1 MKKFILPLVLFI
13 LSCAIAFAEQPH
25 WPTQNGEPL
34 QCNFGFKRV
43 ATPTINLDSDDTII
57 VSDYLPSGTNGFEL
71 RAASGSFIINHP
83 DNIATGAARIGRLVS
98 QGESFIWNGLAGT
111 FTGVIQTDN
120 ASTVIR
126 IDGAWGQY
134 EK

>member
-25 WPTQNGEPL
+25 LPTQNGEPIL
-34 QCNFGFKRV
+34 CNFGFKSV

-83 DNIATGAARIGRLVS
+83 DSIATGTARIGRLVS
-98 QGESFIWNGLAGT
+98 QGESFTWNGLAGT

-134 EK
+134 EE

>member
-1 MKKFILPLVLFI
+1 MKRLMILLAVLMIASVSYGENGPSPLI
-13 LSCAIAFAEQPH
+13 
-25 WPTQNGEPL
+25 
-34 QCNFGFKRV
+34 
-43 ATPTINLDSDDTII
+43 TPSS
-57 VSDYLPSGTNGFEL
+57 VSGLGT
-71 RAASGSFIINHP
+71 
-83 DNIATGAARIGRLVS
+83 IATGTARIGRLVS